1 VYPKSHFCLN
11 NFYQLFLVVLV
22 GVLLG
27 ACNRG
32 GLPCVEQ
39 NKVTRETNESTNLAV
54 HVGVDGSQ
62 SMLGFAKGNSSRY
75 ITVIQ
80 KLDDLLRPNNLK
92 ANFSSVLPIEDVK
105 VNYFRLGVKE
115 KPPRV
120 DIQRIQGT
128 GQTTSFLDAKFS
140 RFYDGEDEGRYP
152 SVSSSLHQL
161 LDDETL
167 STFLGEKQQ
176 PKTDREEQAGQDV
189 MRIMISDL
197 EPDNSAIGEITAR
210 ISRLFTNNPD
220 YKAILLGIRSEFN
233 GTVFS
238 TDRPDEN
245 RISYQSSGNPDETG
259 RPFYLF
265 ILGPDLLVDSFV
277 KRFFDRLGE
286 IGFSAKLSSF
296 QYNDQTVTLNIR
308 NDNFGEKQS
317 DCTQRES
324 RLKGKRPKNDQES
337 QWLILSQERCGRD
350 GSDGYKEFQ
359 LKDVI
364 SSSSLFLRGVTFD
377 PSDFKVSEQFIKI
390 NEVSTKDI
398 RSTPYLNFSIQFTG
412 EEANSD
418 TQSVFVTLKKDA
430 LDDLVWKDW
439 DTSINNLIGT
449 RTQQLLDFVRS
460 LRDRVSVDNRKQ
472 GNQTQDA
479 IQLCLGYVR
488 K

>member
-1 VYPKSHFCLN
+1 
-11 NFYQLFLVVLV
+11 
-22 GVLLG
+22 
-27 ACNRG
+27 
-32 GLPCVEQ
+32 
-39 NKVTRETNESTNLAV
+39 
-54 HVGVDGSQ
+54 
-62 SMLGFAKGNSSRY
+62 M
-75 ITVIQ
+75 
-80 KLDDLLRPNNLK
+80 
-92 ANFSSVLPIEDVK
+92 
-105 VNYFRLGVKE
+105 
-115 KPPRV
+115 
-120 DIQRIQGT
+120 
-128 GQTTSFLDAKFS
+128 
-140 RFYDGEDEGRYP
+140 
-152 SVSSSLHQL
+152 
-161 LDDETL
+161 
-167 STFLGEKQQ
+167 
-176 PKTDREEQAGQDV
+176 
-189 MRIMISDL
+189 
-197 EPDNSAIGEITAR
+197 
-210 ISRLFTNNPD
+210 
-220 YKAILLGIRSEFN
+220 
-233 GTVFS
+233 
-238 TDRPDEN
+238 
-245 RISYQSSGNPDETG
+245 
-259 RPFYLF
+259 
-265 ILGPDLLVDSFV
+265 